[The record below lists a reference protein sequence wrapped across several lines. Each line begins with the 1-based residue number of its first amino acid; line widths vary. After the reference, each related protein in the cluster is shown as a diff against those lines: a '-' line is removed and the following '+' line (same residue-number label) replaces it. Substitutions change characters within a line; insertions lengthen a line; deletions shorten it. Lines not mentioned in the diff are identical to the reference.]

1 MATDFTSGPKLQSG
15 TPQTLFKVADPLAG
29 VADVSP
35 DGQRFVAAMPA
46 K

>member
-1 MATDFTSGPKLQSG
+1 V
-15 TPQTLFKVADPLAG
+15 LFKPSDPLAG

-35 DGQRFVAAMPA
+35 DGQRFILYMPA